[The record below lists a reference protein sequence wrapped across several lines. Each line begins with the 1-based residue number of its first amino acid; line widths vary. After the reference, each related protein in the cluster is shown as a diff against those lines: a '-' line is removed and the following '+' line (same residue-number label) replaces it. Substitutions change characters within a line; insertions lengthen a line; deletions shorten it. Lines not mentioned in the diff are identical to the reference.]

1 MGISRTRMLSDQ
13 SIAVSIALR
22 DVFQNRGI
30 GRSLH
35 CLLVF
40 HAPVFQCLLHGGD
53 FEVERQRRDQLF
65 GDRKK

>member
-1 MGISRTRMLSDQ
+1 MGIPRTCMLSDQ

-22 DVFQNRGI
+22 DIFQDRGI
-30 GRSLH
+30 DRSLH
-35 CLLVF
+35 CVLVF
-40 HAPVFQCLLHGGD
+40 LAPVFQCLLHGGD